1 MNERREKRRGM
12 NERRREKGRGMN
24 ERRREKGRGMNEKR
38 MGNRNRSGTEEGE
51 GGWCCKQ
58 TYLDTW
64 T

>member
-1 MNERREKRRGM
+1 MNE
-12 NERRREKGRGMN
+12 
-24 ERRREKGRGMNEKR
+24 RREKGRGMNEKA

-64 T
+64 S